1 MASFFQLP
9 KSKRFSYKPRYY
21 DERTEQRKEREAAI
35 IKEVEAE
42 KKGKPVRLTKEDM
55 DNYIQITRRTRKKS
69 NMRLLV
75 ILALLLLLAYY
86 MFYN

>member
-1 MASFFQLP
+1 MASLFQLP
-9 KSKRFSYKPRYY
+9 KNKRFSYKPRYY
-21 DERTEQRKEREAAI
+21 NERTEQRKEREAAI

-42 KKGKPVRLTKEDM
+42 KQGKRVRLTKDEM

-69 NMRLLV
+69 NLRLLI
-75 ILALLLLLAYY
+75 ILALLLLLAYF

>member
-1 MASFFQLP
+1 MASFFKLP
-9 KSKRFSYKPRYY
+9 KNRRFSYKPRYY
-21 DERTEQRKEREAAI
+21 NEREELRKEREAAI

-42 KKGKPVRLTKEDM
+42 KQGKRTKLTKDEM
-55 DNYIQITRRTRKKS
+55 DNYIQLTRRTRKKS
-69 NMRLLV
+69 NIRLLV